1 MTRITSLTNARVVRV
16 RDLQTTRGRKKSGL
30 LLMEGPHLCA
40 ALMASEQPPQEI
52 YYQPE
57 LLERTP
63 QGRDLLASLLHAP
76 PTWAQVAL
84 CEVDLRV
91 AEALSDTHT
100 SQGILCVVSTRLF
113 EPQRLL
119 ARRKPGRRPALL
131 ILDDLADPGNLGT
144 LLRTALAAD
153 VEEVLL
159 TEGCA
164 DCYSPKVVRAASGAH
179 LALPLWADL
188 PWPAIAA
195 RIADHGV
202 VGSERVFLAEASGAQ
217 PYYAENLAL
226 PFALIIGNEAHGP
239 SPQASTLAGQA
250 LRIPLANEVESL
262 NAAMAAG
269 IILFESV
276 RQQRLLWA

>member
-1 MTRITSLTNARVVRV
+1 MTRITSLTNPRVARV

-40 ALMASEQPPQEI
+40 ALIASELPPQAI

-63 QGRDLLASLLHAP
+63 QGRDLLASLLHASSA
-76 PTWAQVAL
+76 WAQVAL

-119 ARRKPGRRPALL
+119 ASRPQGRRPALL

-153 VEEVLL
+153 VQEVLL
-159 TEGCA
+159 TERCV
-164 DCYSPKVVRAASGAH
+164 DCYSPKVVRAAAGAH
-179 LALPLWADL
+179 LALPIWADL
-188 PWPAIAA
+188 SWSAIAA
-195 RIADHGV
+195 RISAHGV
-202 VGSERVFLAEASGAQ
+202 VASERVFLAEASGAQ
-217 PYYAENLAL
+217 PYYAEDLAL
-226 PFALIIGNEAHGP
+226 PFALIVGNEAHGP
-239 SPQASTLAGQA
+239 SPQASTLAGRA
-250 LRIPLANEVESL
+250 LRVPLANEVESL

-276 RQQRLLWA
+276 RQQRLPRV